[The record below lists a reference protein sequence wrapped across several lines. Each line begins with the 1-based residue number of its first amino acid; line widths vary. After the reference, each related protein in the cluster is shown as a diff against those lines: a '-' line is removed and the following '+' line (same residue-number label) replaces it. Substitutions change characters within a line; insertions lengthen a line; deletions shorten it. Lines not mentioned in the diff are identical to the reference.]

1 MSSELELAWE
11 NAHSFSR
18 KLPPN
23 GARYIGTVN
32 DGNREYLFYK
42 DTSNQYWY
50 KSSNKRIKN

>member
-1 MSSELELAWE
+1 MSSELEIAWK
-11 NAHSFSR
+11 NAHSFSG

-23 GARYIGTVN
+23 GASYIGTVN
-32 DGNREYLFYK
+32 AVNREYLFYK